1 LDGFGIIAVRGYDW
15 NPIMHFTARIVC
27 CLALAITLSGC
38 SKLSMPE
45 IPSFDELKS
54 KIPKIYKFDI
64 QQGNVI
70 TQDMIDKLKPGM
82 TKSQV
87 RFIMGT
93 PLIADTFSQNR
104 WDYFYSLD
112 PADRSG
118 EVRERVAIFFQD
130 DLLVGLRGDFI
141 PGGTPE
147 ENASDGSENDELE
160 NNDSEDNSD
169 SDTSDLDTA
178 ADNTSADAV

>member
-1 LDGFGIIAVRGYDW
+1 
-15 NPIMHFTARIVC
+15 MHFTARIVC
-27 CLALAITLSGC
+27 CLALAMTLSGC

-45 IPSFDELKS
+45 MPSFDFS
-54 KIPKIYKFDI
+54 MPKLPSIYKFDI

-104 WDYFYSLD
+104 WDYFYSLN

-118 EVRERVAIFFQD
+118 EVRERVAIFFKD

-147 ENASDGSENDELE
+147 EDAAE
-160 NNDSEDNSD
+160 NSD
-169 SDTSDLDTA
+169 NDDPPETTDSDAEVSEAPGNTA
-178 ADNTSADAV
+178 EG

>member
-1 LDGFGIIAVRGYDW
+1 MDGFGIIALRGYDW
-15 NPIMHFTARIVC
+15 NPIMHFTAQIVC
-27 CLALAITLSGC
+27 CLALAMPLSGC

-45 IPSFDELKS
+45 MPSFDFTM
-54 KIPKIYKFDI
+54 PKLPSIYKFDI

-70 TQDMIDKLKPGM
+70 TQDMVDKLKPGM

-93 PLIADTFSQNR
+93 PLIADTFSQDR
-104 WDYFYSLD
+104 WDYFYSLN

-130 DLLVGLRGDFI
+130 DVLVGLRGDFI

-147 ENASDGSENDELE
+147 ENAAENSD
-160 NNDSEDNSD
+160 NDSDSEISNSD
-169 SDTSDLDTA
+169 SEIGDTSSNPTEG
-178 ADNTSADAV
+178 

>member
-1 LDGFGIIAVRGYDW
+1 MDGFGIIALRGYDW

-27 CLALAITLSGC
+27 CLALAMTLSGC

-45 IPSFDELKS
+45 MPSFDFTM
-54 KIPKIYKFDI
+54 PKLPSIYKFDI

-130 DLLVGLRGDFI
+130 DVLVGLRGDFI

-147 ENASDGSENDELE
+147 ENAAESSD
-160 NNDSEDNSD
+160 NDSDSEISNSD
-169 SDTSDLDTA
+169 SEIG
-178 ADNTSADAV
+178 NTSSNPTGG

>member
-1 LDGFGIIAVRGYDW
+1 MDGFGIIALRGYDW

-27 CLALAITLSGC
+27 CLALAMTLSGC

-45 IPSFDELKS
+45 MPSFDFTM
-54 KIPKIYKFDI
+54 PKLPSIYKFDI

-70 TQDMIDKLKPGM
+70 AQDMVDKLKPGM

-93 PLIADTFSQNR
+93 PLIADTFSQDR
-104 WDYFYSLD
+104 WDYFYSLN

-130 DLLVGLRGDFI
+130 DVLVGLRGDFI

-147 ENASDGSENDELE
+147 ENAAEKSDND
-160 NNDSEDNSD
+160 NDSEISNSD
-169 SDTSDLDTA
+169 SEVGGTSSNA
-178 ADNTSADAV
+178 AEG

>member
-1 LDGFGIIAVRGYDW
+1 
-15 NPIMHFTARIVC
+15 MHFTARIVC
-27 CLALAITLSGC
+27 CLALAMTLSGC
-38 SKLSMPE
+38 SKLSIPE
-45 IPSFDELKS
+45 MPSFDFTM
-54 KIPKIYKFDI
+54 PKLPSIYKFDI

-70 TQDMIDKLKPGM
+70 TQEMVDKLKPGM

-93 PLIADTFSQNR
+93 PLIADTFSQDR
-104 WDYFYSLD
+104 WDYFYSLN

-130 DLLVGLRGDFI
+130 DVLVGLRGDFI

-147 ENASDGSENDELE
+147 ENAAESSD
-160 NNDSEDNSD
+160 NDSDSDITNSD
-169 SDTSDLDTA
+169 SEIGDTSS
-178 ADNTSADAV
+178 NAVEG

>member
-1 LDGFGIIAVRGYDW
+1 
-15 NPIMHFTARIVC
+15 
-27 CLALAITLSGC
+27 
-38 SKLSMPE
+38 MPE
-45 IPSFDELKS
+45 MPSFDFTM
-54 KIPKIYKFDI
+54 PKLPSIYKFDI

-70 TQDMIDKLKPGM
+70 TQDMVDKLKPGM

-93 PLIADTFSQNR
+93 PLIADTFSQDR
-104 WDYFYSLD
+104 WDYFYSLN

-130 DLLVGLRGDFI
+130 DVLVGLRGDFI

-147 ENASDGSENDELE
+147 ENAAESSD
-160 NNDSEDNSD
+160 NDSDSDISNSD
-169 SDTSDLDTA
+169 SGVGGTSSNA
-178 ADNTSADAV
+178 AEG

>member
-1 LDGFGIIAVRGYDW
+1 MDGFGIIALRGYDW

-27 CLALAITLSGC
+27 CLALAMTLSGC
-38 SKLSMPE
+38 SKLSIPE
-45 IPSFDELKS
+45 MPSFDFTM
-54 KIPKIYKFDI
+54 PKLPSIYKFDI

-70 TQDMIDKLKPGM
+70 TQEMVDKLKPGM

-93 PLIADTFSQNR
+93 PLIADTFSQDR
-104 WDYFYSLD
+104 WDYFYSLN

-130 DLLVGLRGDFI
+130 DVLVGLRGDFI

-147 ENASDGSENDELE
+147 ENAAESSD
-160 NNDSEDNSD
+160 NDSDSDITNSD
-169 SDTSDLDTA
+169 SEIGDTSS
-178 ADNTSADAV
+178 NAVEG

>member
-1 LDGFGIIAVRGYDW
+1 MDGFGIIALRGYDW

-27 CLALAITLSGC
+27 CLALAMTLSGC

-45 IPSFDELKS
+45 MPSFDFTM
-54 KIPKIYKFDI
+54 PKLPSIYKFDI

-70 TQDMIDKLKPGM
+70 TQDMVDKLKPGM

-93 PLIADTFSQNR
+93 PLIADTFSQDR
-104 WDYFYSLD
+104 WDYFYSLN

-130 DLLVGLRGDFI
+130 DVLVGLRGDFI

-147 ENASDGSENDELE
+147 ENAAENSD
-160 NNDSEDNSD
+160 NDSDSEISNSD
-169 SDTSDLDTA
+169 PEVG
-178 ADNTSADAV
+178 NTSSNATEG

>member
-1 LDGFGIIAVRGYDW
+1 
-15 NPIMHFTARIVC
+15 MHFTARIVC
-27 CLALAITLSGC
+27 CLALAMTLSGC

-45 IPSFDELKS
+45 MPSFDFTM
-54 KIPKIYKFDI
+54 PKLPSIYKFDI

-70 TQDMIDKLKPGM
+70 TQDMVDKLKPGM

-93 PLIADTFSQNR
+93 PLIADTFSQDR
-104 WDYFYSLD
+104 WDYFYSLN

-130 DLLVGLRGDFI
+130 DVLVGLRGDFI

-147 ENASDGSENDELE
+147 ENAAEKSDND
-160 NNDSEDNSD
+160 NDSEISNSD
-169 SDTSDLDTA
+169 SEVGGTSSN
-178 ADNTSADAV
+178 ADEG

>member
-1 LDGFGIIAVRGYDW
+1 LDGFGIIALRGYDW

-27 CLALAITLSGC
+27 CLALAMTLSGC

-45 IPSFDELKS
+45 MPSFDFTM
-54 KIPKIYKFDI
+54 PKLPSIYKFDI

-70 TQDMIDKLKPGM
+70 TQDMVDKLKPGM

-93 PLIADTFSQNR
+93 PLIADTFSQDR
-104 WDYFYSLD
+104 WDYFYSLN

-130 DLLVGLRGDFI
+130 DVLVGLRGDFI

-147 ENASDGSENDELE
+147 ENAAEKSDND
-160 NNDSEDNSD
+160 NDSEISNSD
-169 SDTSDLDTA
+169 SEVGGTSSNA
-178 ADNTSADAV
+178 AEG

>member
-1 LDGFGIIAVRGYDW
+1 MDGFGIIALRGYDW

-27 CLALAITLSGC
+27 CLALAMTLSGC

-45 IPSFDELKS
+45 MPSFDFTM
-54 KIPKIYKFDI
+54 PKLPSIYKFDI

-70 TQDMIDKLKPGM
+70 TQEMVDKLKPGM

-93 PLIADTFSQNR
+93 PLIADTFSQDR
-104 WDYFYSLD
+104 WDYFYSLN

-130 DLLVGLRGDFI
+130 DVLVGLRGDFI

-147 ENASDGSENDELE
+147 ENAAESSD
-160 NNDSEDNSD
+160 NDSDSDISNSD
-169 SDTSDLDTA
+169 SEIGDTSSNA
-178 ADNTSADAV
+178 AEG

>member
-1 LDGFGIIAVRGYDW
+1 
-15 NPIMHFTARIVC
+15 MHFTARIVC
-27 CLALAITLSGC
+27 CLALAMTLSGC

-45 IPSFDELKS
+45 MPSFDFTM
-54 KIPKIYKFDI
+54 PKLPSIYKFDI

-70 TQDMIDKLKPGM
+70 TQDMVDKLKPGM

-93 PLIADTFSQNR
+93 PLIADTFSQDR
-104 WDYFYSLD
+104 WDYFYSLN

-130 DLLVGLRGDFI
+130 DVLVGLRGDFI

-147 ENASDGSENDELE
+147 ENAAEKSDND
-160 NNDSEDNSD
+160 NDSEISNSD
-169 SDTSDLDTA
+169 SEVGGTSSNA
-178 ADNTSADAV
+178 AEG

>member
-1 LDGFGIIAVRGYDW
+1 MDGFGIIALRGYDW

-27 CLALAITLSGC
+27 CLALAMTLSGC

-45 IPSFDELKS
+45 MPSFDFTM
-54 KIPKIYKFDI
+54 PKLPSIYKFDI

-70 TQDMIDKLKPGM
+70 TQEMVDKLKPGM

-93 PLIADTFSQNR
+93 PLIADTFSQDR
-104 WDYFYSLD
+104 WDYFYSLN

-130 DLLVGLRGDFI
+130 DVLVGLRGDFI
-141 PGGTPE
+141 PGDTPE
-147 ENASDGSENDELE
+147 ENAAESSD
-160 NNDSEDNSD
+160 NDSDSDISNSD
-169 SDTSDLDTA
+169 SEIGDTSSNA
-178 ADNTSADAV
+178 AEG